1 MLNPG
6 AARLFRDFSLRYIYI
21 IWCIILCIYYV
32 SKSICYVSKNICNI
46 RQSLV
51 TK

>member
-21 IWCIILCIYYV
+21 IWCIILCICYV
-32 SKSICYVSKNICNI
+32 SKSICNI
-46 RQSLV
+46 
-51 TK
+51 K

>member
-32 SKSICYVSKNICNI
+32 SKSICPQI
-46 RQSLV
+46 RNYAPNMIQ
-51 TK
+51 KRK

>member
-6 AARLFRDFSLRYIYI
+6 AVWLFRDFSLCYIYI

-32 SKSICYVSKNICNI
+32 SKSICYVSKSICNI
-46 RQSLV
+46 
-51 TK
+51 K